1 MTRLILQIFEVL
13 KANTLLRWTSLVV
26 LTAVLGLLLTS
37 QSYKEDI
44 SDFLPLDDSQQQAF
58 RTYQNTSTARRVFV
72 IFKGIE
78 HTSNALDLFCE
89 LLDKADTA
97 QVLNYLTADDPEVMQ
112 EVLNAI
118 YTRIPYMLTA
128 ADYARIDS
136 LMATPDFI
144 TQQLEH
150 DKQMLMLP
158 SAGMLALQIQHDPL
172 NLFTPVMERLPHSDL
187 QVRERLRPSTN
198 SNSSMLLIDSPYG
211 ASETEHNAQ
220 LVAQLQQV
228 CDSVSSIYPDVSVH
242 LTGGPVIAVGNA
254 QQIKTDSMMAI
265 AIAVILIFLLLWLAF
280 HNIRNMLLIA
290 LSIGW
295 GWLFA
300 MGCLTLIHNDVSI
313 IIIGISSVI
322 LGIAVNYPL
331 HLIAHLSHT
340 ADIRSALKEIVM
352 PLVIG
357 NITTVG
363 AFLAL
368 VPLESVALRDLG
380 LFSAFLLIG
389 TILFVLLWLPHLV
402 HQVPQAA
409 TRNIFSRIGDVKLEN
424 KTWIIWMV
432 VLLTFVLGYFSLQT
446 SFDADLRNINY
457 MTAEQKEDM
466 QYLKETINF
475 KTPDTDLNQ
484 WNEWR
489 NSKGAELC
497 RQLKEV
503 APKAGFSEGSFDGF
517 YRLVANEPTDES
529 SSLTAAIIN
538 NLSDNFNYIG
548 WACGF
553 IVFFFLWFSLG
564 SIELALLSFLPMAI
578 SWVWILGIMSLL
590 DIQFNVVNIIL
601 ATFIFGQGDDYTI
614 FMTEGCQYEYA
625 YRRKMLSSYKHS
637 IIISALIMFIGIGA
651 LIIAK
656 HPALFALAEVTI
668 IGMFSVVLM
677 AYLFP
682 PLIFRWLVYH
692 HGRDC
697 VSHSDHQL
705 RERIRPLTIKNLF
718 RRNTTDNIA
727 FVSDCYR
734 YRGVEISSAVNR
746 RLRELKKKGFLKR
759 IEEQI
764 SPQTKAVIF
773 INGGW
778 GEMALYFALERPD
791 MTVISIEKNEE
802 QSCVARHVAEGRA
815 SNLFVIEI
823 LNNKDMK
830 EKIRT
835 MLEEALP
842 LVDFDSD
849 FLFSELDS
857 LGVTTILMMLSD
869 EYHIKLDAKDATP
882 KNLKT
887 LDSIVSLVE
896 KKLSEK

>member
-13 KANTLLRWTSLVV
+13 KANALLRWTSLVV
-26 LTAVLGLLLTS
+26 LTALLGLLLTG

-58 RTYQNTSTARRVFV
+58 QTFQNTSTARRVYV
-72 IFKGIE
+72 IFQNSD
-78 HTSNALDLFCE
+78 HAPQALDLFCE

-97 QVLNYLTADDPEVMQ
+97 QIINYLTADDPEVMQ
-112 EVLNAI
+112 EGMNAI
-118 YTRIPYMLTA
+118 YARIPYLLTA

-136 LMATPDFI
+136 LTATPDFI
-144 TQQLEH
+144 TQQLEN

-158 SAGMLALQIQHDPL
+158 SAGMLTLQIQHDPL
-172 NLFTPVMERLPHSDL
+172 NLFTPVMERL
-187 QVRERLRPSTN
+187 RPSMNT
-198 SNSSMLLIDSPYG
+198 NSSMLLIDSPYG

-228 CDSVSSIYPDVSVH
+228 CDSVSSAYPDVSVH

-280 HNIRNMLLIA
+280 HNVRNLLLIA

-300 MGCLTLIHNDVSI
+300 MGCLTLVHNDVSI

-380 LFSAFLLIG
+380 LFSAFLLMG
-389 TILFVLLWLPHLV
+389 TILFVLLWLPHMV
-402 HQVPQAA
+402 QQAPK
-409 TRNIFSRIGDVKLEN
+409 TTTHSIFSKIGDVKLEN
-424 KTWIIWMV
+424 KTWMVWTV

-457 MTAEQKEDM
+457 MTTEQKLDM
-466 QYLKETINF
+466 QYLEQTINF
-475 KTPDTDLNQ
+475 KSPDADLSL
-484 WNEWR
+484 WYEWR
-489 NSKGAELC
+489 ANKGATLC
-497 RQLKEV
+497 RQLNEQ
-503 APKAGFSEGSFDGF
+503 ATKAGFSEGSFDAF
-517 YRLVANEPTDES
+517 YALVAADPADENA
-529 SSLTAAIIN
+529 SLTTAIIN

-564 SIELALLSFLPMAI
+564 SIELALLSFLPMAV

-590 DIQFNVVNIIL
+590 GIQFNVVNIIL

-682 PLIFRWLVYH
+682 PLIFRWLVYSQ
-692 HGRDC
+692 GK
-697 VSHSDHQL
+697 
-705 RERIRPLTIKNLF
+705 ERLRPLTIRQLIQ
-718 RRNTTDNIA
+718 RNPQTIDWIA
-727 FVSDCYR
+727 DCYR
-734 YRGVEISSAVNR
+734 YRGIEISTAVNR
-746 RLRELKKKGFLKR
+746 RLRKYKNKGLFQE
-759 IEEQI
+759 IEEQLL
-764 SPQTKAVIF
+764 PQTKTVILV
-773 INGGW
+773 NSGW
-778 GEMALYFALERPD
+778 GEIALYEALRKPD
-791 MTVISIEKNEE
+791 IQFIAVEKEPDKT
-802 QSCVARHVAEGRA
+802 CVARHVAEGRA
-815 SNLFVIEI
+815 ANI
-823 LNNKDMK
+823 
-830 EKIRT
+830 T
-835 MLEEALP
+835 CLEAYQSEASQAGNQE
-842 LVDFDSD
+842 VQ
-849 FLFSELDS
+849 
-857 LGVTTILMMLSD
+857 TIVL
-869 EYHIKLDAKDATP
+869 A
-882 KNLKT
+882 
-887 LDSIVSLVE
+887 
-896 KKLSEK
+896 

>member
-1 MTRLILQIFEVL
+1 MTRLILQIFEFL

-26 LTAVLGLLLTS
+26 LTAILGLLLTS

-44 SDFLPLDDSQQQAF
+44 SDFLPLNDNQQQAF
-58 RTYQNTSTARRVFV
+58 QTYQNTSSARRVYV
-72 IFKGIE
+72 IFKGTN
-78 HTSNALDLFCE
+78 HASQALDLFCE
-89 LLDKADTA
+89 LLDRADTA
-97 QVLNYLTADDPEVMQ
+97 QALNYRTADDPEVMK
-112 EVLNAI
+112 EGLNAI
-118 YTRIPYMLTA
+118 YARIPYILTA
-128 ADYARIDS
+128 DDYARIDS
-136 LMATPDFI
+136 LTAMPDFI
-144 TQQLEH
+144 CQQLEN

-158 SAGMLALQIQHDPL
+158 SAGMLALQIEHDPL
-172 NLFTPVMERLPHSDL
+172 NLFTPVMERL
-187 QVRERLRPSTN
+187 RPAMNTNQST
-198 SNSSMLLIDSPYG
+198 LLIDSPYG
-211 ASETEHNAQ
+211 ASETEHNTQ

-228 CDSVSSIYPDVSVH
+228 SDSVGSAYPDVSVH

-265 AIAVILIFLLLWLAF
+265 TIAVILIFLLLWLAF

-300 MGCLTLIHNDVSI
+300 MGCLTLVHNDVSI

-368 VPLESVALRDLG
+368 VPLDSVALRDLG
-380 LFSAFLLIG
+380 LFSAFLLMG
-389 TILFVLLWLPHLV
+389 TILFVLLWLPHMV
-402 HQVPQAA
+402 HQTPKT
-409 TRNIFSRIGDVKLEN
+409 TRNIFSRIGNVKLEN
-424 KTWIIWMV
+424 KTWIVWTV

-457 MTAEQKEDM
+457 MTAEQNQDM
-466 QYLKETINF
+466 QYLEQTINF
-475 KTPDTDLNQ
+475 KSSDADLSI
-484 WNEWR
+484 WNEWCMG
-489 NSKGAELC
+489 KGAALC
-497 RQLKEV
+497 RQLKEA
-503 APKAGFSEGSFDGF
+503 APQVGFSEDSFDAF
-517 YRLVANEPTDES
+517 YALVASDPADDGA
-529 SSLTAAIIN
+529 SLTFVIIN

-564 SIELALLSFLPMAI
+564 SIELALLSFLPMAV

-590 DIQFNVVNIIL
+590 GIQFNVVNIIL

-625 YRRKMLSSYKHS
+625 YRCKMLSSYKHS

-682 PLIFRWLVYH
+682 PLIFRWLVYY
-692 HGRDC
+692 HGK
-697 VSHSDHQL
+697 
-705 RERIRPLTIKNLF
+705 ERVRPLTIKNLF
-718 RRNTTDNIA
+718 SRNTTDNIS

-734 YRGVEISSAVNR
+734 YRGIEISTAVNR
-746 RLRELKKKGFLKR
+746 RLRECKNRYFKQ

-764 SPQTKAVIF
+764 NAQTKAIIF

-778 GEMALYFALERPD
+778 GEIALYFALQRPD
-791 MTVISIEKNEE
+791 MTIISIDKNNEK
-802 QSCVARHVAEGRA
+802 SCVARHVAEGRA
-815 SNLFVIEI
+815 ANLFFIEI

-869 EYHIKLDAKDATP
+869 EYGIRLDAKDATP

>member
-13 KANTLLRWTSLVV
+13 KANALLRWTSLVV
-26 LTAVLGLLLTS
+26 LTAILGLLLTG

-58 RTYQNTSTARRVFV
+58 ETYQNTSSARRIYA
-72 IFKGIE
+72 IFQA
-78 HTSNALDLFCE
+78 SDDAPQALDLFCE
-89 LLDKADTA
+89 LLDKSDTA
-97 QVLNYLTADDPEVMQ
+97 QVMSYLTADDPEVMQ
-112 EVLNAI
+112 EGLNTLYA
-118 YTRIPYMLTA
+118 RIPYLLTPE
-128 ADYARIDS
+128 DYARIDS
-136 LMATPDFI
+136 LTATPDFI
-144 TQQLEH
+144 SQQLEN

-158 SAGMLALQIQHDPL
+158 SAGILAMQIQHDPL
-172 NLFTPVMERLPHSDL
+172 GLFTPVMERL
-187 QVRERLRPSTN
+187 RPAMST
-198 SNSSMLLIDSPYG
+198 NSSMLLIDSPYG

-220 LVAQLQQV
+220 LVAQLQQL
-228 CDSVSSIYPDVSVH
+228 CDSVSSTYPEVSVH

-254 QQIKTDSMMAI
+254 QQIKTDSMRAI

-280 HNIRNMLLIA
+280 RNVRNLLLIA

-295 GWLFA
+295 GWFFA
-300 MGCLTLIHNDVSI
+300 MGCLTLVHNDVSI
-313 IIIGISSVI
+313 IVIGISSVI

-380 LFSAFLLIG
+380 LFSAFLLMG
-389 TILFVLLWLPHLV
+389 TILFVLLWLPHMV
-402 HQVPQAA
+402 HEAPQA
-409 TRNIFSRIGDVKLEN
+409 TTPNLFSKIGDVKLEN
-424 KTWIIWMV
+424 KSWIVWTV
-432 VLLTFVLGYFSLQT
+432 VALTFVLGYFSLQT

-457 MTAEQKEDM
+457 MTEEQKQDM
-466 QYLKETINF
+466 QYLEQTVNF
-475 KTPDTDLNQ
+475 KPLYTDLSP

-489 NSKGAELC
+489 TSKGAELC
-497 RQLKEV
+497 RQLKKES
-503 APKAGFSEGSFDGF
+503 PQAGFSNDSFDDF
-517 YRLVANEPTDES
+517 YTLVSTVPADEID
-529 SSLTAAIIN
+529 SLTTTIIN

-564 SIELALLSFLPMAI
+564 SIELALLSFLPMAV

-590 DIQFNVVNIIL
+590 GIQFNVVNIIL

-651 LIIAK
+651 LIIAR

-682 PLIFRWLVYH
+682 PLIFRWLVYAK
-692 HGRDC
+692 GK
-697 VSHSDHQL
+697 
-705 RERIRPLTIKNLF
+705 ERLRPLTLKNIIL
-718 RRNTTDNIA
+718 RGRSQTAALIA
-727 FVSDCYR
+727 DCYR
-734 YRGVEISSAVNR
+734 YRGIEISTAVNR
-746 RLRELKKKGFLKR
+746 RLRNYQNKGLFQK
-759 IEEQI
+759 IDEQLLPHTRTVVFMN
-764 SPQTKAVIF
+764 S
-773 INGGW
+773 GW
-778 GEMALYFALERPD
+778 GEIALYEALQKPYIQFIAVEQEPD
-791 MTVISIEKNEE
+791 KT
-802 QSCVARHVAEGRA
+802 CVARHVAEGRA
-815 SNLFVIEI
+815 ANITF
-823 LNNKDMK
+823 
-830 EKIRT
+830 
-835 MLEEALP
+835 LETYQDEASQTKHQ
-842 LVDFDSD
+842 DIQ
-849 FLFSELDS
+849 
-857 LGVTTILMMLSD
+857 TIVL
-869 EYHIKLDAKDATP
+869 E
-882 KNLKT
+882 
-887 LDSIVSLVE
+887 
-896 KKLSEK
+896 

>member
-13 KANTLLRWTSLVV
+13 KANALLRWASLVV
-26 LTAVLGLLLTS
+26 LTALLGLLLTG

-58 RTYQNTSTARRVFV
+58 QTFQNTSTARRVYV
-72 IFKGIE
+72 IFQNSD
-78 HTSNALDLFCE
+78 HAPQALDLFCE
-89 LLDKADTA
+89 LLAKADTA

-112 EVLNAI
+112 EGMNAI
-118 YTRIPYMLTA
+118 YARIPYLLTA

-136 LMATPDFI
+136 LTATPDFI
-144 TQQLEH
+144 TQQLEN

-158 SAGMLALQIQHDPL
+158 TAGMLDQQIRHDPL
-172 NLFTPVMERLPHSDL
+172 NLFTPVI
-187 QVRERLRPSTN
+187 ERLRPAMDAN
-198 SNSSMLLIDSPYG
+198 RQMLLIDSPYG

-228 CDSVSSIYPDVSVH
+228 CDSVGSAYADVSVH

-254 QQIKTDSMMAI
+254 RQIKTDSMMAI
-265 AIAVILIFLLLWLAF
+265 AIAVVLIFLLLWLAF
-280 HNIRNMLLIA
+280 RNVRNLLLIA
-290 LSIGW
+290 FSIGW

-300 MGCLTLIHNDVSI
+300 MGCLTLVHNDVSI

-331 HLIAHLSHT
+331 HLIAHLSHA

-380 LFSAFLLIG
+380 LFSAFLLMG
-389 TILFVLLWLPHLV
+389 TILFVLLWLPHMV
-402 HQVPQAA
+402 HHRAPQTTA
-409 TRNIFSRIGDVKLEN
+409 RNIFSRIGEVKLEN
-424 KTWIIWMV
+424 KTWIVSMV

-457 MTAEQKEDM
+457 MTAEQKQDM
-466 QYLKETINF
+466 QYLEQTVNF
-475 KTPDTDLNQ
+475 KSPDADLSL

-489 NSKGAELC
+489 TNKGAALC
-497 RQLKEV
+497 RQLEEQ
-503 APKAGFSEGSFDGF
+503 ASEAGFSEGSFDAF
-517 YRLVANEPTDES
+517 HALVAAAPADES
-529 SSLTAAIIN
+529 TSLTAAIIN

-564 SIELALLSFLPMAI
+564 SIELALLSFLPMAV

-590 DIQFNVVNIIL
+590 GIQFNVVNIIL

-625 YRRKMLSSYKHS
+625 YRRRMLSSYKQS

-682 PLIFRWLVYH
+682 PLIFRWLVYSQ
-692 HGRDC
+692 GK
-697 VSHSDHQL
+697 
-705 RERIRPLTIKNLF
+705 ERLRPLTIRQLF
-718 RRNTTDNIA
+718 KREPQPTDWIA
-727 FVSDCYR
+727 DCYR
-734 YRGVEISSAVNR
+734 YRGTEISTAVNR
-746 RLRELKKKGFLKR
+746 RLRRYRNKGLFQK
-759 IEEQI
+759 IDEQLL
-764 SPQTKAVIF
+764 PQTKTVVL
-773 INGGW
+773 INSGW
-778 GEMALYFALERPD
+778 GEIALYEALRKPD
-791 MTVISIEKNEE
+791 IQFIAVEKD
-802 QSCVARHVAEGRA
+802 SDKTCVASHVAEGRA
-815 SNLFVIEI
+815 ANLTCLEAWHGEASQAGNQEI
-823 LNNKDMK
+823 QT
-830 EKIRT
+830 IV
-835 MLEEALP
+835 LP
-842 LVDFDSD
+842 
-849 FLFSELDS
+849 
-857 LGVTTILMMLSD
+857 
-869 EYHIKLDAKDATP
+869 
-882 KNLKT
+882 
-887 LDSIVSLVE
+887 
-896 KKLSEK
+896 

>member
-13 KANTLLRWTSLVV
+13 KANALLRWTSLVV
-26 LTAVLGLLLTS
+26 LTALLGLLLTG

-58 RTYQNTSTARRVFV
+58 QTFQNTSTARRVYV
-72 IFKGIE
+72 IFQNSD
-78 HTSNALDLFCE
+78 HAPQALDLFCE

-97 QVLNYLTADDPEVMQ
+97 QIINYLTADDPEVMQ
-112 EVLNAI
+112 EGMNAI
-118 YTRIPYMLTA
+118 YARIPYLLTA

-136 LMATPDFI
+136 LTATPDFI
-144 TQQLEH
+144 TQQLEN

-158 SAGMLALQIQHDPL
+158 SAGMLTLQIQHDPL
-172 NLFTPVMERLPHSDL
+172 NLFTPVMERL
-187 QVRERLRPSTN
+187 RPSMNT
-198 SNSSMLLIDSPYG
+198 NSSMLLIDSPYG

-228 CDSVSSIYPDVSVH
+228 CDSVSSAYPDVSVH

-265 AIAVILIFLLLWLAF
+265 AIAVILIFLLLWLSF
-280 HNIRNMLLIA
+280 HNVRNLLLIA
-290 LSIGW
+290 ISIGW

-300 MGCLTLIHNDVSI
+300 MGCLTLVHNDVSI

-380 LFSAFLLIG
+380 LFSAFLLMG
-389 TILFVLLWLPHLV
+389 TILFVLLWLPHMV
-402 HQVPQAA
+402 QQAPK
-409 TRNIFSRIGDVKLEN
+409 TTTHSIFSKIGDVKLEN
-424 KTWIIWMV
+424 KTWMVWTV

-457 MTAEQKEDM
+457 MTTEQKLDM
-466 QYLKETINF
+466 QYLEQTINF
-475 KTPDTDLNQ
+475 KSPDADLSL
-484 WNEWR
+484 WYEWR
-489 NSKGAELC
+489 ANKGATLC
-497 RQLKEV
+497 RQLNEQ
-503 APKAGFSEGSFDGF
+503 ATKAGFSEGSFDAF
-517 YRLVANEPTDES
+517 YALVAADPADENA
-529 SSLTAAIIN
+529 SLTTAIIT

-564 SIELALLSFLPMAI
+564 SIELALLSFLPMAV

-590 DIQFNVVNIIL
+590 GIQFNVVNIIL

-682 PLIFRWLVYH
+682 PLIFRWLVYSQ
-692 HGRDC
+692 GK
-697 VSHSDHQL
+697 
-705 RERIRPLTIKNLF
+705 ERLRPLTIRQLIQ
-718 RRNTTDNIA
+718 RNPQTIDWIA
-727 FVSDCYR
+727 DCYR
-734 YRGVEISSAVNR
+734 YRGIEISTAVNR
-746 RLRELKKKGFLKR
+746 RLRKYKNKGLFQE
-759 IEEQI
+759 IEEQLL
-764 SPQTKAVIF
+764 PQTKTVILV
-773 INGGW
+773 NSGW
-778 GEMALYFALERPD
+778 GEIALYEALRKPD
-791 MTVISIEKNEE
+791 IQFIAVEKEPDKT
-802 QSCVARHVAEGRA
+802 CVARHVAEGRA
-815 SNLFVIEI
+815 ANI
-823 LNNKDMK
+823 
-830 EKIRT
+830 T
-835 MLEEALP
+835 CLEAYQSEASQAGNQE
-842 LVDFDSD
+842 VQ
-849 FLFSELDS
+849 
-857 LGVTTILMMLSD
+857 TIVL
-869 EYHIKLDAKDATP
+869 A
-882 KNLKT
+882 
-887 LDSIVSLVE
+887 
-896 KKLSEK
+896 

>member
-13 KANTLLRWTSLVV
+13 KANALLRWTSLVV
-26 LTAVLGLLLTS
+26 LTALLGLLLTG

-58 RTYQNTSTARRVFV
+58 QTFQNTSTARRVYV
-72 IFKGIE
+72 IFQNSD
-78 HTSNALDLFCE
+78 HAPQALDLFCE

-97 QVLNYLTADDPEVMQ
+97 QIINYLTADDPEVMQ
-112 EVLNAI
+112 EGMNAI
-118 YTRIPYMLTA
+118 YARIPYLLTA

-136 LMATPDFI
+136 LTATPDFI
-144 TQQLEH
+144 TQQLEN

-158 SAGMLALQIQHDPL
+158 SAGMLTLQIQHDPL
-172 NLFTPVMERLPHSDL
+172 NLFTPVMERL
-187 QVRERLRPSTN
+187 RPSMNT
-198 SNSSMLLIDSPYG
+198 NSSMLLIDSPYG

-228 CDSVSSIYPDVSVH
+228 CDSVSSAYPDVSVH

-265 AIAVILIFLLLWLAF
+265 AIAVILIFLLLWLSF
-280 HNIRNMLLIA
+280 HNVRNLLLIA

-300 MGCLTLIHNDVSI
+300 MGCLTLVHNDVSI

-380 LFSAFLLIG
+380 LFSAFLLMG
-389 TILFVLLWLPHLV
+389 TILFVLLWLPHMV
-402 HQVPQAA
+402 QQAPK
-409 TRNIFSRIGDVKLEN
+409 TTTHSIFSKIGDVKLEN
-424 KTWIIWMV
+424 KTWMVWTV

-457 MTAEQKEDM
+457 MTTEQKLDM
-466 QYLKETINF
+466 QYLEQTINF
-475 KTPDTDLNQ
+475 KSPDADLSL
-484 WNEWR
+484 WYEWR
-489 NSKGAELC
+489 ANKGATLC
-497 RQLKEV
+497 RQLNEQ
-503 APKAGFSEGSFDGF
+503 ATKAGFSEGSFDAF
-517 YRLVANEPTDES
+517 YALVAADPADENA
-529 SSLTAAIIN
+529 SLTTAIIN

-564 SIELALLSFLPMAI
+564 SIELALLSFLPMAV

-590 DIQFNVVNIIL
+590 GIQFNVVNIIL

-682 PLIFRWLVYH
+682 PLIFRWLVYSQ
-692 HGRDC
+692 GK
-697 VSHSDHQL
+697 
-705 RERIRPLTIKNLF
+705 ERLRPLTIRQFIKKDSQ
-718 RRNTTDNIA
+718 TIDWIA
-727 FVSDCYR
+727 DCYR
-734 YRGVEISSAVNR
+734 YRGIEISTAVNR
-746 RLRELKKKGFLKR
+746 RLRKYKNKGLFQE
-759 IEEQI
+759 IEEQLL
-764 SPQTKAVIF
+764 PQTKTVILV
-773 INGGW
+773 NSGW
-778 GEMALYFALERPD
+778 GEIALYEALRKPD
-791 MTVISIEKNEE
+791 IQFIAVEKEPDKT
-802 QSCVARHVAEGRA
+802 CVARHVAEGRA
-815 SNLFVIEI
+815 ANI
-823 LNNKDMK
+823 
-830 EKIRT
+830 T
-835 MLEEALP
+835 CLEAYQSEASQAGNQE
-842 LVDFDSD
+842 VQ
-849 FLFSELDS
+849 
-857 LGVTTILMMLSD
+857 TIVL
-869 EYHIKLDAKDATP
+869 A
-882 KNLKT
+882 
-887 LDSIVSLVE
+887 
-896 KKLSEK
+896 